1 MSPDNN
7 QAFGVVY
14 TVNPFKAFFMTQNHD
29 RSCKPVSKCTGIRHN
44 GNAYNAVADR
54 VSVSRVQY
62 MRKTLSAGFEIISV
76 VTAGCKAFVMEVH
89 NFIDLI
95 ERRTGLGCVDADS
108 PRFAVFSKPCSKNFA
123 ADLHQ
128 KILYATGFDECRYL
142 IDAVAL
148 CNGRKVQG

>member
-62 MRKTLSAGFEIISV
+62 MRKTLSAQFEIISV
-76 VTAGCKAFVMEVH
+76 ITAGCKAFVMEVH

-95 ERRTGLGCVDADS
+95 ERRTGLGLPLFPIV
-108 PRFAVFSKPCSKNFA
+108 RGCSFYFQNCRTPK
-123 ADLHQ
+123 
-128 KILYATGFDECRYL
+128 GFPT
-142 IDAVAL
+142 A
-148 CNGRKVQG
+148 